1 MTLQEYQSTCLQLMK
16 MASLL
21 DNYETQEEKRKAA
34 FTTQIHVLDLIERL
48 ALEPKDEFY
57 DDKFASI
64 RATLQ
69 GATLALSKVIV

>member
-16 MASLL
+16 MTSLL
-21 DNYETQEEKRKAA
+21 DNYDTPEEKRKAA
-34 FTTQIHVLDLIERL
+34 FSTQIRVLDLIERL

>member
-1 MTLQEYQSTCLQLMK
+1 MTLQEYQNTCLQLMK
-16 MASLL
+16 MTSLL
-21 DNYETQEEKRKAA
+21 DNLSTVEEKRKEA
-34 FTTQIHVLDLIERL
+34 FKTQIHVLDLIERL
-48 ALEPKDEFY
+48 ALEPKDEFF